1 MIEHSRLSD
10 DEHED
15 EDSFFARGDRALID
29 KARRTCDD
37 ERQTYVREVARMRC
51 PDCGVHL
58 VGVAPH
64 GVAIEHCPRGHG
76 MWLTEVEMRTLAN
89 RERHSWIGRYFYG
102 R

>member
-1 MIEHSRLSD
+1 
-10 DEHED
+10 
-15 EDSFFARGDRALID
+15 
-29 KARRTCDD
+29 
-37 ERQTYVREVARMRC
+37 MRC